1 MPLLRYKIGV
11 SLCLLAAWSG
21 TAMAQEVVASSTPV
35 PVELLGLGIE
45 LMPIPAG
52 NFTMG
57 SPVNEAGRNQD
68 EGPARQVTITKNFW
82 MAKYEV
88 TQLQWQ
94 TMMGAEPSHFHGDGH
109 RPVENVSWNDAMEFC
124 EKLTAQEQAAGRL
137 PEGYVYRL
145 PTEAEW
151 EYACR
156 AGTTTRFYTGDKD
169 SDLDEAGWYGAN
181 AEKTT
186 HAVGQKKP
194 NAWGL
199 YDMHGDVWEWCMDWY
214 APYAHAAIVDPAG
227 PREGFFRVV
236 RGGGWLRAAGAS
248 RSASR
253 DHHIPGYR
261 FSNVGFRVAL
271 APVVGS

>member
-137 PEGYVYRL
+137 PAGYVYRL

-253 DHHIPGYR
+253 DHHIPSYR
-261 FSNVGFRVAL
+261 FSNVGFRVVL
-271 APVVGS
+271 APAVVG